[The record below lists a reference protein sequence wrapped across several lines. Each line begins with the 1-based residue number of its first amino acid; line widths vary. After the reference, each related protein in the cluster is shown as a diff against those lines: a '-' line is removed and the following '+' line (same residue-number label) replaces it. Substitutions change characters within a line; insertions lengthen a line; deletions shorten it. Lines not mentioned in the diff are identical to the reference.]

1 MKKLIFRGV
10 ATALVTPMNEDRS
23 INLSKIKEVAENQ
36 INAGINALVVNG
48 TTGEAST
55 LSSDEQAKTI
65 AAVCESANGRVPVIA
80 GAGSNDTERALYL
93 AKQAEE
99 LGADALLI
107 VTPYYNKTSQKGLIE
122 HYFYIADRVS
132 LPIIVYN
139 VPGRTGV
146 NIKPETYKELSRH
159 KNIVAAKEA
168 SGDITSLIRSLDL
181 CGDDLHFYSGNDD
194 QITPFLSLGGCGV
207 ISVLSNLL
215 PKTVVLMCA
224 SCFSGDYKKAAALQ
238 IEHIGLIDA
247 LFSDV
252 NPVPIKAAMNLC
264 GHAVGPTRMPLS
276 EMNEKLRGKLILELN
291 RFI

>member
-1 MKKLIFRGV
+1 MKKLIFRGA

-36 INAGINALVVNG
+36 IKSGINALVVNG

-55 LSSDEQAKTI
+55 LSSDEHAETI
-65 AAVCESANGRVPVIA
+65 AAVCEIANGKVPVIA
-80 GAGSNDTERALYL
+80 GAGSNDTAHALYL
-93 AKQAEE
+93 AKQAQS

-107 VTPYYNKTSQKGLIE
+107 VTPYYNKTSQNGLIE

-139 VPGRTGV
+139 VPARTGV
-146 NIKPETYKELSRH
+146 NIKPETYRELSRH

-181 CGDDLHFYSGNDD
+181 CGDDLYFYSGNDD
-194 QITPFLSLGGCGV
+194 LITPFLSLGGVGV

-215 PKTVVLMCA
+215 PETVAKICEL
-224 SCFSGDYKKAAALQ
+224 CFLGDYEKAAAMQ

-252 NPVPIKAAMNLC
+252 NPVPIKEALNLSGC
-264 GHAVGPTRMPLS
+264 AVGPTRMPLS
-276 EMNEKLRGKLILELN
+276 KMNEKLRGKLILELN